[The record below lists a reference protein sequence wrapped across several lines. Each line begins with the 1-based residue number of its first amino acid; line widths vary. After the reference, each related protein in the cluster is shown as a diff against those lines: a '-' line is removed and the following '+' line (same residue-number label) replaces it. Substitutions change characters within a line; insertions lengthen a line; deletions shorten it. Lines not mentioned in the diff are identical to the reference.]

1 MAAPQLFLPQEAV
14 DTWLADGAIQI
25 DGNDLR
31 MPSAALI
38 LRLQSA
44 LLFTEEVAEGN
55 DGHDLVGKVKTLEAV
70 TAMDGEHF
78 ADSVVLGD
86 HAYQVV
92 EGFLGEVLAGPEG
105 GADRALR
112 GWLEAQA

>member
-1 MAAPQLFLPQEAV
+1 MAATQLFVPQEAV
-14 DTWLADGAIQI
+14 DTWLAEGTIQI

-31 MPSAALI
+31 IPSAEI
-38 LRLQSA
+38 VLRLQSA

-55 DGHDLVGKVKTLEAV
+55 DGHNLVGKVKTLDAV

-92 EGFLGEVLAGPEG
+92 EGFLGEVLAGPKEG
-105 GADRALR
+105 AAQVLQR
-112 GWLEAQA
+112 WLEAPS